1 MDLINILPDYI
12 EGDWPL
18 LCIMAMLGLFHRPFL
33 LIQQLASCQELNGQQ
48 ISLNEWS
55 SYRYIQRTSSGKI
68 DKIMQNYRL

>member
-48 ISLNEWS
+48 ISLNVVI
-55 SYRYIQRTSSGKI
+55 YRYIQRTSSGKI

>member
-1 MDLINILPDYI
+1 MDLINSLPDYI

-48 ISLNEWS
+48 ISQNEWS
-55 SYRYIQRTSSGKI
+55 SI
-68 DKIMQNYRL
+68 DIYSALAQGRSTR